1 MAVVAYK
8 MSLSVEYH
16 ELKFSVHFQM
26 KNQHKT
32 ALLDAERREDFVD
45 FNLPQKKKEKKSCIT
60 TLCKYLASHFLN

>member
-45 FNLPQKKKEKKSCIT
+45 FNLPQKKEKKSCIT